1 MNKTPD
7 FSTAKHLATL
17 VLQFTS
23 LAELYTKDYEAELY
37 KQGFESRQAAKK
49 MITDN
54 ARVAHSL
61 HLSLMRLENT
71 LLQKISEAEQDDFLD
86 DVGFLHEMCLLITDR
101 CGANETKRTMVRA
114 AIFNI
119 KSELNIC

>member
-17 VLQFTS
+17 ILQFTS

-49 MITDN
+49 MIIDN
-54 ARVAHSL
+54 ARGHIACTFH
-61 HLSLMRLENT
+61 
-71 LLQKISEAEQDDFLD
+71 
-86 DVGFLHEMCLLITDR
+86 
-101 CGANETKRTMVRA
+101 
-114 AIFNI
+114 
-119 KSELNIC
+119 